1 MRRPVSGWDLRIDR
15 DDSRLGRNYL
25 KSQPPTD
32 LELAMTDPSETEDTP
47 PKGRVL
53 IIAGSDSSGG
63 AGIQADIKAV
73 TALGGY
79 AATAITAIT
88 VQNTTGVSAV
98 HAVPDD
104 ILAGQ
109 IEAVLSDIGA
119 DAIKIGMTGTGAVVA
134 TIVTALAAHGDR
146 LTPIIVDPVMV
157 ATSGARLIED
167 DAIKAIRDQLIPR
180 AALVTPNAPEAAVLT
195 DIEVDDIESQT
206 EAAQALLQIGA
217 RAALVKGG
225 HLDGEVIVDVLAT
238 SNGVRLFTRP
248 RIHTRHTH
256 GTGCTL
262 ASAAAAVI
270 AQGLP
275 LDQAVEQAGDYLHEA
290 IRRAPGF
297 GAGAGPVN
305 HSWPLAEI

>member
-1 MRRPVSGWDLRIDR
+1 
-15 DDSRLGRNYL
+15 
-25 KSQPPTD
+25 
-32 LELAMTDPSETEDTP
+32 MTDTPDTNDAAP
-47 PKGRVL
+47 QGRVL

-73 TALGGY
+73 TAMGGY

-98 HAVPDD
+98 HGVPAD
-104 ILAGQ
+104 IIAGQ

-119 DAIKIGMTGTGAVVA
+119 DAIKTGMTANSAVID
-134 TIVTALAAHGDR
+134 TILTALDTHGDP
-146 LTPIIVDPVMV
+146 LTPLIVDPVMV
-157 ATSGARLIED
+157 ATSGARLIDEE
-167 DAIKAIRDQLIPR
+167 AVEAVRDRLAPR
-180 AALVTPNAPEAAVLT
+180 ATLVTPNAPEAAALT
-195 DIEVDDIESQT
+195 GLEVEDLDGQQ
-206 EAAQALLQIGA
+206 AAAEALLDKGA

-225 HLDGEVIVDVLAT
+225 HLEGEVIVDVLAT

-248 RIHTRHTH
+248 RIKTRHTH

-262 ASAAAAVI
+262 ASAAAALI

-275 LDQAVEQAGDYLHEA
+275 LDKAVEKAGDYLHEA

-297 GAGAGPVN
+297 GKGAGPVN
-305 HSWPLAEI
+305 HGWPLTGEI